1 MPASSPPPTPQ
12 LFALSSQVSPE
23 MAPGE
28 ATSDPW
34 VISSTCPASGL
45 HLTSCLPPVSSGS
58 PPSGC
63 FYSSYFLTTLPLP
76 PVLNVGAHGPRSL
89 GELSHHD
96 HRGDVQTCTPA
107 LASLLTHRANRLLV
121 SWCLRWDTLL
131 APQTQHIRIGA
142 PNETSSWAAHL
153 GDITISLQPGV
164 KSEHPVDASLFSC
177 VLHSC
182 CERGTGSYH
191 FYLLQTTVPF
201 QVLTRMPP
209 AFDSPGG
216 LRCPFSCGPSGAY
229 TGTVEKWKEKKRKE
243 KRKEKKKKK
252 WTGSLED
259 HLGGAWRTNSQSY
272 SEFLGAIAAGR
283 HPLWPQVSSAS
294 CACAR
299 VPQTRCV
306 L

>member
-63 FYSSYFLTTLPLP
+63 FYSSCFLTTLPLP

-153 GDITISLQPGV
+153 GGITISLQPGV

-182 CERGTGSYH
+182 CEWGTGSYH
-191 FYLLQTTVPF
+191 FYLLY
-201 QVLTRMPP
+201 VLCSPSS
-209 AFDSPGG
+209 ASPGPPPSFRPPYS
-216 LRCPFSCGPSGAY
+216 LAFSLVSHLQPCSSKLSSLLYREPPLSKANLIWVCPFS
-229 TGTVEKWKEKKRKE
+229 
-243 KRKEKKKKK
+243 
-252 WTGSLED
+252 GSPL
-259 HLGGAWRTNSQSY
+259 
-272 SEFLGAIAAGR
+272 FL
-283 HPLWPQVSSAS
+283 Q
-294 CACAR
+294 
-299 VPQTRCV
+299 
-306 L
+306 